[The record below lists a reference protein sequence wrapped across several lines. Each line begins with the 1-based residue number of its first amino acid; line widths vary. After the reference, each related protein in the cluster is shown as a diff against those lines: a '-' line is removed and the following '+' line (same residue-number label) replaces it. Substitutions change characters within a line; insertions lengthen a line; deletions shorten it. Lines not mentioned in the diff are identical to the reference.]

1 MTSPN
6 ESLEMLQ
13 TLGLNRLESEV
24 YALLLQVAEPVTA
37 YRIGTDL
44 GKPTANVYKAIDAL
58 VRKGAVLTDEGATRL
73 CRAVA
78 PEEFLGHLRRS
89 WDERTRQAQGVL
101 ARIGSVPPDQ
111 GIYHLQSV
119 PLVLEK
125 CRSMLTRCRTIAV
138 IDAFPAT
145 LSAVLPEIR
154 AAAERRVAVY
164 LQTYEPCELP
174 GAHVV
179 CAPDAGEVLQHWKS
193 QQLNVVTDAR
203 EVMLAL
209 LYQDLS
215 GVHQAV
221 WTSSLY
227 LSCMIHGGLLR
238 EHLFQM
244 ISTRREDPDFPADLR
259 ELLAAQ
265 PFFHSTDIP
274 GQREL
279 FARCGI
285 FGHPPGNGAAPEG
298 DSP

>member
-1 MTSPN
+1 MASN
-6 ESLEMLQ
+6 ESVEMLQ
-13 TLGLNRLESEV
+13 SLGLNHLESEV
-24 YALLLQVAEPVTA
+24 YALLLQVAEPITA
-37 YRIGTDL
+37 YRIGTNL
-44 GKPTANVYKAIDAL
+44 GRPTANVYKAIDAL
-58 VRKGAVLTDEGATRL
+58 VRKGAVLTDDGATRL

-78 PEEFLGHLRRS
+78 PAEFLGHMRRG
-89 WDERTRQAQGVL
+89 WDERTRLAEGIL
-101 ARIGSVPPDQ
+101 ARLGSVPPDQ
-111 GIYHLQSV
+111 GIYHLQSL

-125 CRSMLTRCRTIAV
+125 CRAMLMRCQKIAV

-145 LSAVLPEIR
+145 LTAVLPEIR
-154 AAAERRVAVY
+154 AAAQRGVAIY
-164 LQTYEPCELP
+164 LQTYEPCEVA

-179 CAPDAGEVLQHWKS
+179 CVPEAAEVLGHWKS
-193 QQLNVVTDAR
+193 QQLNVVTDAQ

-238 EHLFQM
+238 EHLFQS
-244 ISTRREDPDFPADLR
+244 ISTRKEDSDFPADIR
-259 ELLAAQ
+259 ELLNAQ

-274 GQREL
+274 GQQEL

-285 FGHPPGNGAAPEG
+285 VGNPP
-298 DSP
+298 DRQS